1 MKENLLLLNYLQIY
15 EFNTK
20 DIFIDKLA
28 DIVHKYNNTYYI
40 EQLK

>member
-1 MKENLLLLNYLQIY
+1 MICQNLKEQNLQIY

-28 DIVHKYNNTYYI
+28 DIVHEYNNTYYI

>member
-1 MKENLLLLNYLQIY
+1 MKENLLLLNDLQIY

-20 DIFIDKLA
+20 DIFIDKLV